1 MREVTSSLWGWCCW
15 SSPRGDTP
23 TAAALELEL
32 RGQLA
37 RLGPYSAADA
47 VKEVETALFEGGE
60 AMEELNLLE
69 DEGGIV
75 PAFPPR
81 SQDAIR
87 TEPHPL
93 RSADETTTEPGPGV
107 LRLSRH

>member
-1 MREVTSSLWGWCCW
+1 
-15 SSPRGDTP
+15 
-23 TAAALELEL
+23 
-32 RGQLA
+32 
-37 RLGPYSAADA
+37 
-47 VKEVETALFEGGE
+47 
-60 AMEELNLLE
+60 MEELNLLE

-75 PAFPPR
+75 PAFPLL

-93 RSADETTTEPGPGV
+93 HSAAETTTEPGPGT